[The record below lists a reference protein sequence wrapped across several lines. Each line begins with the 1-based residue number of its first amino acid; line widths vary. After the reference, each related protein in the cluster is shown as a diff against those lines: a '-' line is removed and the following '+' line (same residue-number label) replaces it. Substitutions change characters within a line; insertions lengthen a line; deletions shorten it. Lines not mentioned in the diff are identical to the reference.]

1 MISIN
6 DIVFSIWILVCFT
19 VIIFTAGRINK
30 KNYSRLMLWIFIL
43 SCLMTIWF
51 HETVIDVSKAS
62 PLHGAMLV
70 FAQMFTMT
78 LSSKMW
84 LSFNIAQLSRYY
96 RIMLYSIFYSA
107 LLIVIICSYWLYK
120 IIPELQLILYPFA
133 SLSISVTAQ
142 LIDDRWK

>member
-1 MISIN
+1 M
-6 DIVFSIWILVCFT
+6 
-19 VIIFTAGRINK
+19 A
-30 KNYSRLMLWIFIL
+30 
-43 SCLMTIWF
+43 
-51 HETVIDVSKAS
+51 VIDVSKAS